1 MKLIPIMLLFF
12 SSAALANQTSDPDT
26 ICEAKIATLAV
37 SSFKHCKAGDLVKVD
52 SHDLQRVC
60 ELNSTIVPIQ
70 SEFLCTYRGSKR
82 ATRERPL
89 SKAEKALDKE
99 ARENL
104 AQKNAN

>member
-12 SSAALANQTSDPDT
+12 SSAVLADQSTDPDT

-52 SHDLQRVC
+52 AYDLQRVC

-70 SEFLCTYRGSKR
+70 NEFLCTYRGSKR
-82 ATRERPL
+82 ATRERPH
-89 SKAEKALDKE
+89 SQAGKALEKE
-99 ARENL
+99 AREKL
-104 AQKNAN
+104 AQKYAN

>member
-1 MKLIPIMLLFF
+1 MKLIPIILLFF
-12 SSAALANQTSDPDT
+12 SSLVFADQSSDPDT

-52 SHDLQRVC
+52 SYDLQRVC

-82 ATRERPL
+82 VTRERPL
-89 SKAEKALDKE
+89 SKAEKALEKE
-99 ARENL
+99 TQEKL
-104 AQKNAN
+104 AQKSAK